1 MNLCVGESEDWQH
14 TIFSL
19 TLTDVE
25 KCAFR
30 GWTHKSKVQLTFSSP
45 TAIQLTA
52 VPVHSPP
59 EDPEPPRLL
68 IFSQITFVA
77 LFALCRA
84 FCSLVVVGAA
94 AWTMPHTQSQA
105 RAGCLF
111 RFVASSIYS
120 ITFLSL
126 GPCGSAGV
134 ARFIRSAF
142 TAKSDRL
149 AWAFIKQSLSLLLFP
164 EGSISAL
171 TFDVFIPCDLS
182 SSRHPPPHPSM
193 CTNHLNAACRT
204 NSLKSQFHL
213 TLTTIIKPQSHR

>member
-94 AWTMPHTQSQA
+94 AWTMPHTHKVKPEPA
-105 RAGCLF
+105 
-111 RFVASSIYS
+111 VSSA
-120 ITFLSL
+120 LL
-126 GPCGSAGV
+126 PH
-134 ARFIRSAF
+134 RFI
-142 TAKSDRL
+142 
-149 AWAFIKQSLSLLLFP
+149 QSLFCLWVPVGVQVLHVSSGVRSRRNRIGWRELL
-164 EGSISAL
+164 
-171 TFDVFIPCDLS
+171 
-182 SSRHPPPHPSM
+182 
-193 CTNHLNAACRT
+193 
-204 NSLKSQFHL
+204 
-213 TLTTIIKPQSHR
+213 